1 MEPVRSKGEL
11 GCVGSLY
18 LAATNRQKNR
28 IRENIDAP
36 HGPDVMATNAAAQ
49 LLSKGP
55 LSSALGQWAV
65 LGIGT
70 YVVVASGDGNNVL
83 SRAAHELAGVAFRI
97 LTGVSRE
104 ASLLREEA
112 ALAGRHYAAEI
123 ASRQPMVIYQR
134 DSRSGGWIMTIVHVG
149 LGATACWTA
158 YVILSNFVP
167 DAIKELMPV
176 TRKYFETAV
185 TSLGQGILRVREALT
200 EQLVVLGMKQEE
212 LAKKQGQVHDDVLGL
227 RDDLG
232 DVRRHVDDIAI
243 AISRCEGSLTDA
255 AGRQTYMSKGVQL
268 LVKCVGDLLRPGNP
282 EVAEELDR
290 FSRLSSE
297 MLDGDEMFYREN
309 NDENNNRG
317 RCRSLSEIG
326 SDVSSPR
333 RNHRSLSR
341 SRSSRPQDASKASSS
356 TDNTT
361 ASSSSSEDEQI
372 RQRARSLLDVVT
384 VPTPQRMGV
393 LRMLDAMNG
402 GYSNNSSRT
411 QQPHPPPSRS
421 YSSPEDEVPP
431 QTNSIGQNTPSVDCR
446 EDVEELLRIVRMM

>member
-1 MEPVRSKGEL
+1 
-11 GCVGSLY
+11 
-18 LAATNRQKNR
+18 
-28 IRENIDAP
+28 
-36 HGPDVMATNAAAQ
+36 MATNAAAQ
-49 LLSKGP
+49 VLSKGP

-70 YVVVASGDGNNVL
+70 YVVLASGDGNNAL

-112 ALAGRHYAAEI
+112 ALAGRQYAAEL
-123 ASRQPMVIYQR
+123 ANHRQPMVIYQR
-134 DSRSGGWIMTIVHVG
+134 DSNSKSGGSWIMTIVHVG

-200 EQLVVLGMKQEE
+200 EQLLVLGLKQEE
-212 LAKKQGQVHDDVLGL
+212 LAKKQGEVHDDVLGL

-268 LVKCVGDLLRPGNP
+268 LVRCVGDLLRPGNP

-297 MLDGDEMFYREN
+297 MLDGDDMLFYRDN

-341 SRSSRPQDASKASSS
+341 SRSSRPQDASKASTS

-361 ASSSSSEDEQI
+361 TSSSSSSSEDEQI

-384 VPTPQRMGV
+384 VPTPPRTGV
-393 LRMLDAMNG
+393 LRMLHAING
-402 GYSNNSSRT
+402 GYSNNSR
-411 QQPHPPPSRS
+411 PPSRS
-421 YSSPEDEVPP
+421 YSSPEEEVPP
-431 QTNSIGQNTPSVDCR
+431 QTNSIGQS
-446 EDVEELLRIVRMM
+446 EDVDELLRIVRMM

>member
-1 MEPVRSKGEL
+1 
-11 GCVGSLY
+11 
-18 LAATNRQKNR
+18 
-28 IRENIDAP
+28 
-36 HGPDVMATNAAAQ
+36 MATNAAAQ

-70 YVVVASGDGNNVL
+70 YVVLATGDGNNAL
-83 SRAAHELAGVAFRI
+83 SRAAHELAGVVFRI

-104 ASLLREEA
+104 AALLREEA

-123 ASRQPMVIYQR
+123 GNRQPMVIYQR
-134 DSRSGGWIMTIVHVG
+134 DSRNSSWIMTIVHVG

-185 TSLGQGILRVREALT
+185 TSLGQGIIRVREALT
-200 EQLVVLGMKQEE
+200 EQLVVLGIKQEE
-212 LAKKQGQVHDDVLGL
+212 LAKKQGDIHDDVLGL

-232 DVRRHVDDIAI
+232 DARRHVDDIAI

-268 LVKCVGDLLRPGNP
+268 LVRCVGDLLRPGNP

-297 MLDGDEMFYREN
+297 MLDGDDMFYRDN
-309 NDENNNRG
+309 SDENNNRG
-317 RCRSLSEIG
+317 RCRSLSDIG

-333 RNHRSLSR
+333 RHHRSLSK
-341 SRSSRPQDASKASSS
+341 SRSSRPQDASKASTS

-361 ASSSSSEDEQI
+361 TSSNSEDEQI
-372 RQRARSLLDVVT
+372 RQRARSLLDVAT
-384 VPTPQRMGV
+384 VPTPPRMGV
-393 LRMLDAMNG
+393 LRMLHAFNVG
-402 GYSNNSSRT
+402 HSNNSRT
-411 QQPHPPPSRS
+411 MQHPHPPPSRS

-431 QTNSIGQNTPSVDCR
+431 QTNSIAQNTPSVDCR
-446 EDVEELLRIVRMM
+446 QDVDELLRIVRMM